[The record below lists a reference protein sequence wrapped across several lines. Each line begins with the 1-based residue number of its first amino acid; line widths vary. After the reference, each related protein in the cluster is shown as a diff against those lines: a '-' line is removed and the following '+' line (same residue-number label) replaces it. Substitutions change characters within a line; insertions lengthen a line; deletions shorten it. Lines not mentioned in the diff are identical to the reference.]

1 MRMDAL
7 YQHFFNLDAF
17 WASRVMFADGALG
30 TIKLGVVTLIA
41 APLFGALVFLVHT
54 NPNVIMRRGVEWFID
69 IMRAFP
75 LLVFLVLTYYL
86 LLPLLNLRVDP
97 FLAAAVAFS
106 IKHGVYFA
114 EIYRSAWLAV
124 DRGQFLAAHSL
135 GLRSWR
141 TTQLVII
148 PQVALVILPPLVS
161 QATLIM
167 RDLPLA
173 FVVGYFEILTGA
185 RAAQVF
191 VRNST
196 PLVGAIVVY
205 SVMLLILQWL
215 IGMIEQYSK
224 RRLEL

>member
-1 MRMDAL
+1 MDAL
-7 YQHFFNLDAF
+7 RQHFFNWDAL
-17 WASRVMFADGALG
+17 WTSRLMLIEGGIG
-30 TIKLGVVTLIA
+30 TLKLGLVTLIG
-41 APLFGALVFLVHT
+41 APLFGVLVFIIQTSSFAPV
-54 NPNVIMRRGVEWFID
+54 RRGIEWFID
-69 IMRAFP
+69 LMRAFP

-106 IKHGVYFA
+106 MKHGVYFA

-124 DRGQFLAAHSL
+124 DRGQFHAAHSL
-135 GLRSWR
+135 GLRHWR
-141 TTQLVII
+141 TAQLVVV
-148 PQVALVILPPLVS
+148 PQVALIMLPPLVS

-173 FVVGYFEILTGA
+173 FIVGYFEILTGA

-205 SVMLLILQWL
+205 GIALLILQWL
-215 IGMIEQYSK
+215 VGLVEQYSR
-224 RRLEL
+224 RRLEA

>member
-1 MRMDAL
+1 MDAL
-7 YQHFFNLDAF
+7 RQHFFNLDAL
-17 WASRVMFADGALG
+17 WTSRLMLMEGAIG
-30 TIKLGVVTLIA
+30 TLKLGIVTLIA
-41 APLFGALVFLVHT
+41 APLFGVLVFLVQT
-54 NPNVIMRRGVEWFID
+54 SRSATVRWAVEWFID
-69 IMRAFP
+69 LMRAFP

-97 FLAAAVAFS
+97 FLAAAVAFA

-135 GLRSWR
+135 GLRHWR
-141 TTQLVII
+141 TAQLIII
-148 PQVALVILPPLVS
+148 PQVALIILPPLVS

-173 FVVGYFEILTGA
+173 FIVGYFEILTGA

-205 SVMLLILQWL
+205 SITLIVLQWL
-215 IGMIEQYSK
+215 AGLVEQYSK
-224 RRLEL
+224 RRLES

>member
-1 MRMDAL
+1 MDAL
-7 YQHFFNLDAF
+7 RQHFFNWDAL
-17 WASRVMFADGALG
+17 WLSRVMLLEGAVG
-30 TIKLGVVTLIA
+30 TLKLGIVTLIA
-41 APLFGALVFLVHT
+41 APLFGLVVFIVQT
-54 NPNVIMRRGVEWFID
+54 SRSAAIRYAVEWFID
-69 IMRAFP
+69 LMRAFP

-135 GLRSWR
+135 GLRHWR
-141 TTQLVII
+141 TAQLVII
-148 PQVALVILPPLVS
+148 PQVALIILPPLTS
-161 QATLIM
+161 QITLIM

-173 FVVGYFEILTGA
+173 FIVGYFEILTGA

-196 PLVGAIVVY
+196 PLVGAIVAYGVT
-205 SVMLLILQWL
+205 LLILQWL
-215 IGMIEQYSK
+215 AGLVEQYSK
-224 RRLEL
+224 RRLES

>member
-1 MRMDAL
+1 MDAL
-7 YQHFFNLDAF
+7 RQHFFNLDAL
-17 WASRVMFADGALG
+17 WTSRLMLMEGAIG
-30 TIKLGVVTLIA
+30 TLKLGIATLIG
-41 APLFGALVFLVHT
+41 APLFGVLVFLIQTSPIAVVR
-54 NPNVIMRRGVEWFID
+54 NAVEWFID
-69 IMRAFP
+69 LIRAFP

-86 LLPLLNLRVDP
+86 LLPLLNLRIDP
-97 FLAAAVAFS
+97 FLAAAIAFA

-135 GLRSWR
+135 GLRQWR
-141 TTQLVII
+141 TAQLVII
-148 PQVALVILPPLVS
+148 PQVALIILPPLMNQV
-161 QATLIM
+161 TLIM

-173 FVVGYFEILTGA
+173 FIVGYFEILTGA

-205 SVMLLILQWL
+205 SVTLLILQWL
-215 IGMIEQYSK
+215 VGRVEQYSK